1 MTRIVIELSHMS
13 RRMTGNDLNTP
24 LCPPRWNGRPT
35 AEDGSPIAQWRA
47 LTKVAS
53 MDNIL
58 MIGLVAIAVVVVMAG
73 LLSRL
78 AAHDDISS
86 YIEG

>member
-1 MTRIVIELSHMS
+1 MTRIVIELSH
-13 RRMTGNDLNTP
+13 TGKDEVGNDLTTP
-24 LCPPRWNGRPT
+24 LRPPRRAGGPPPRT
-35 AEDGSPIAQWRA
+35 GLEIAQWRA
-47 LTKVAS
+47 LAKVAN

-58 MIGLVAIAVVVVMAG
+58 VIGLVAIAVVVVMAG

-78 AAHDDISS
+78 VAHDDLSS

>member
-1 MTRIVIELSHMS
+1 MTRIVIELSHIS
-13 RRMTGNDLNTP
+13 RQVVGNDLNTP

-35 AEDGSPIAQWRA
+35 DGDGSPIAQWRA
-47 LTKVAS
+47 LTKVAN

-58 MIGLVAIAVVVVMAG
+58 VIGLVAIAVVVVMAG

-78 AAHDDISS
+78 VAHDDMSS